1 MDISNILQTFIT
13 PPIPYFFLGLLA
25 AFAKSDL
32 EIPGPIAKFI
42 SLYLLMAEY
51 SKINSFFRCLKIR
64 IAILSFI

>member
-32 EIPGPIAKFI
+32 AKVDKG
-42 SLYLLMAEY
+42 EVT
-51 SKINSFFRCLKIR
+51 
-64 IAILSFI
+64 